1 MGEVTQVITFRKAG
15 ANFEDQADGIA
26 ELVED
31 MNAIEYIEQIDN
43 NKVEGQHDE
52 TFDLTAPD
60 TLVLTREWNLKSEY
74 DAFIAIDFSQQRQ
87 NLEDAGWTI
96 TDG

>member
-1 MGEVTQVITFRKAG
+1 MGEVTQVVTFRKAG
-15 ANFEDQADGIA
+15 YYFDDRSDAIE

-31 MNAIEYIEQIDN
+31 MNAIEYIAKIDN
-43 NKVEGQHDE
+43 NKAEGQHTE
-52 TFDLTAPD
+52 TLDLTAPD

-74 DAFIAIDFSQQRQ
+74 DAFIAIDFSQQRK

-96 TDG
+96 TDE

>member
-74 DAFIAIDFSQQRQ
+74 DAFIAIDFSKKRQ

-96 TDG
+96 TDN

>member
-15 ANFEDQADGIA
+15 ANFEDHEDGIA

-96 TDG
+96 TDN